1 MKTWIDN
8 RWRPMS
14 GWLYLL
20 ICLFDFI
27 IAPILWS
34 LMQLLINSSVQT
46 QWQPLTLM
54 GGGLLHVSF
63 GAIMGITSFGRT
75 KEKLA
80 GKD

>member
-1 MKTWIDN
+1 
-8 RWRPMS
+8 
-14 GWLYLL
+14 
-20 ICLFDFI
+20 
-27 IAPILWS
+27 
-34 LMQLLINSSVQT
+34 MQLLINSSVQT

>member
-1 MKTWIDN
+1 
-8 RWRPMS
+8 MS